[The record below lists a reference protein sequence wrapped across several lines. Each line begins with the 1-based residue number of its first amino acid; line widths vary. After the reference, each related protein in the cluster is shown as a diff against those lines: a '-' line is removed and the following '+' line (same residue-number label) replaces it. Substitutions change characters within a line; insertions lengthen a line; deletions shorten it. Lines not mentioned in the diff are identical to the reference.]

1 MKGQYKHSTRVV
13 AGYMGSLLLILGFIL
28 LIPLLFVLIFKGGNE
43 SGRTLIAFL
52 FPAITALLSGFLLRT
67 KIGYKEPNSTQAML
81 ICAMGWLVL
90 SAVGALPFV
99 IGIGASYIDA
109 YFETMSG
116 FTTTGITMFTGLDSM
131 PHSIIFWRSLTQWVG
146 GLGILTFFLAVLS
159 RIPGAH
165 LLFGAESHK
174 ISSGRPVP
182 GMLNTVKILWMVYS
196 GFTVLIIVLLM
207 LSGMSAF
214 DSVNHSFTA
223 LSTGGYSPYDASIA
237 HFSSLPDVNYVMIE
251 YILIL
256 GMILG
261 GTSFLVHYRVLTGR
275 IKSLWED
282 SEMKL
287 WWILI
292 GGFTVLVLLDHL
304 FLSPQGSSGASAGAE
319 PAIRTSLFQTVSIIT
334 TTGFGTQDLTSAFFG
349 PLARQLFLVM
359 MVIGGC
365 VGSTAGGIKVQR
377 VVILTKIAKQ
387 QIRKLIVP
395 RSATNRIVI
404 DGKFLD
410 ESEIHRVSAIFFIWM
425 GLLVFGGAVT
435 VVLSSLDGYAS
446 FSGMFSA
453 MGNIGPCFISV
464 NQMGTLNPIIK
475 IVYIFGMLAGRLE
488 ILPLLLLFSPRAW
501 KVW

>member
-13 AGYMGSLLLILGFIL
+13 AGYMGSLLFILGFIL
-28 LIPLLFVLIFKGGNE
+28 LIPLLFVLVFKGGNE
-43 SGRTLIAFL
+43 SGKTLIAFL
-52 FPAITALLSGFLLRT
+52 LPAITALISGFLLRT

-131 PHSIIFWRSLTQWVG
+131 PRSIIFWRSLTQWVG

-182 GMLNTVKILWMVYS
+182 GMLNTVKILWIIYS
-196 GFTVLIIVLLM
+196 SFTILIIVLLM

-251 YILIL
+251 YVLIL

-261 GTSFLVHYRVLTGR
+261 GTSFLVHYRVLTGT

-304 FLSPQGSSGASAGAE
+304 FLSPLGTAGAAAE
-319 PAIRTSLFQTVSIIT
+319 PALRTSLFQTVSIIT
-334 TTGFGTQDLTSAFFG
+334 TTGFGTQDITSAFFG
-349 PLARQLFLVM
+349 TLARQLFLVM

-387 QIRKLIVP
+387 QIRKLVVP

-425 GLLVFGGAVT
+425 GLLVFGGTVT
-435 VVLSSLDGYAS
+435 AALSSLDGYAS

-501 KVW
+501 RVW

>member
-28 LIPLLFVLIFKGGNE
+28 LIPLLFVLIFKCGNE

>member
-1 MKGQYKHSTRVV
+1 MKEQYKHSVKIV
-13 AGYMGSLLLILGFIL
+13 AGYMGSLLFILGFIL
-28 LIPLLFVLIFKGGNE
+28 LVPLLFVLFLKTNGE
-43 SGRTLIAFL
+43 SGRTLAAFL
-52 FPAITALLSGFLLRT
+52 IPALIALISGFLLRT
-67 KIGYKEPNSTQAML
+67 KIGCREPNITQAML
-81 ICAMGWLVL
+81 ICAMGWIVL

-99 IGIGASYIDA
+99 IGIGASYVDG

-116 FTTTGITMFTGLDSM
+116 FTTTGITMFTGLESM
-131 PHSIIFWRSLTQWVG
+131 PRSIVFWRSLTQWVG

-182 GMLNTVKILWMVYS
+182 GMMNTVKILWTVYS
-196 GFTVLIIVLLM
+196 GFTILIIVLLM

-237 HFSSLPDVNYVMIE
+237 HYSSSSDVNYVMIE
-251 YILIL
+251 YVLIL

-275 IKSLWED
+275 IKSLWEE

-292 GGFTVLVLLDHL
+292 VAFTALVLIDHL
-304 FLSPQGSSGASAGAE
+304 FISPQGTTGSAAAAE
-319 PAIRTSLFQTVSIIT
+319 PAVRTSLFQTVSIIT
-334 TTGFGTQDLTSAFFG
+334 TTGFGTQDITSTFFG

-365 VGSTAGGIKVQR
+365 VGSTAGGLKVQR
-377 VVILTKIAKQ
+377 VVILVKIAKQ

-410 ESEIHRVSAIFFIWM
+410 DSEIHRVSAIFFIWM
-425 GLLVFGGAVT
+425 AFLVFGGVLTA
-435 VVLSSLDGYAS
+435 VLSTLDGYTS

-464 NQMGTLNPIIK
+464 QQMGTLNPVIK
-475 IVYIFGMLAGRLE
+475 IVYILGMLAGRLE

-501 KVW
+501 RVW